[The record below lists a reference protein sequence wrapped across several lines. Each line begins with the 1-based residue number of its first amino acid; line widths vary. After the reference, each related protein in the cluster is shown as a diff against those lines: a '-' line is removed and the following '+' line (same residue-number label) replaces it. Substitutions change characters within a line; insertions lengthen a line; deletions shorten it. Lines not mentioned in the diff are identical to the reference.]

1 MKPRATV
8 RRWTRTDHPN
18 PWEYR
23 VQTTRGMVHGRVG
36 TWRRAY
42 DRTLQI
48 IADQT

>member
-1 MKPRATV
+1 MKPRV
-8 RRWTRTDHPN
+8 HRWTCGDHPN

-23 VQTTRGMVHGRVG
+23 VGTTGGHTA

-42 DRTLQI
+42 DRTMQI